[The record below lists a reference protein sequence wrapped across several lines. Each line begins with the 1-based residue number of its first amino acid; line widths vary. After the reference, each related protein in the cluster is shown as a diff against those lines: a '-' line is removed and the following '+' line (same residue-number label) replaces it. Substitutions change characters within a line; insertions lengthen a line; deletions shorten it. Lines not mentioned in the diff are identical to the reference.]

1 MIQHLDPVVN
11 RLLVSDGYTI
21 INDFLKPA
29 QITQLK
35 DLYSGIKQTETKGK
49 MYSNIQ
55 DLGYD
60 ACMRIE
66 EAIMNIC
73 EESVKK
79 HFKHYKIAACSFL
92 VKGYGKNSDS
102 RLHQDWNIVDE
113 RIFKSYVLWI
123 PLVDV
128 DIHNGCLQVLPQAH
142 NWFNTIR
149 SSNIDSIH
157 LKFNYL
163 LDKFLVSLPM
173 KVTDAAV
180 YSVNLFHG
188 SKENKSLNERPAVAI
203 TLVDDTAEMIHYVK
217 SNDNNIFSVKC
228 DKKFIYS
235 SFFKLHNGILADIE
249 INKTIDIKD
258 YTVLSEIGLYFTII
272 YKKISGLF
280 N

>member
-21 INDFLKPA
+21 INDFLKPV

-35 DLYSGIKQTETKGK
+35 ELYSGIKHTEIKGQ

-60 ACMRIE
+60 ACVQIE
-66 EAIMNIC
+66 EAILKIC

-113 RIFKSYVLWI
+113 SINKSYVLWI
-123 PLVDV
+123 PLIDV

-157 LKFNYL
+157 LKFNCL

-188 SKENKSLNERPAVAI
+188 SKENKRPNERPAVAI

-217 SNDNNIFSVKC
+217 SNNNDIFSVKC
-228 DKKFIYS
+228 DKEFIYS
-235 SFFKLHNGILADIE
+235 SFF
-249 INKTIDIKD
+249 
-258 YTVLSEIGLYFTII
+258 
-272 YKKISGLF
+272 
-280 N
+280 

>member
-92 VKGYGKNSDS
+92 VKGYG
-102 RLHQDWNIVDE
+102 RAA
-113 RIFKSYVLWI
+113 I
-123 PLVDV
+123 PD
-128 DIHNGCLQVLPQAH
+128 
-142 NWFNTIR
+142 FIR
-149 SSNIDSIH
+149 
-157 LKFNYL
+157 
-163 LDKFLVSLPM
+163 
-173 KVTDAAV
+173 T
-180 YSVNLFHG
+180 
-188 SKENKSLNERPAVAI
+188 
-203 TLVDDTAEMIHYVK
+203 
-217 SNDNNIFSVKC
+217 
-228 DKKFIYS
+228 
-235 SFFKLHNGILADIE
+235 GILWMKE
-249 INKTIDIKD
+249 YSNHMC
-258 YTVLSEIGLYFTII
+258 YGFRW
-272 YKKISGLF
+272 
-280 N
+280 